1 MQISK
6 TLSIVILLLLLSACS
21 SAPIVKPMPQP
32 IQVESWE
39 MNQQLSES
47 NYTQN
52 LLEAL
57 QQ

>member
-1 MQISK
+1 MRITK
-6 TLSIVILLLLLSACS
+6 TLSIVSLLSLLSACS

-32 IQVESWE
+32 IAVEAWE
-39 MNQQLSES
+39 MQEQDSES
-47 NYTQN
+47 NYTEK